1 MDEDVKQNSVKRR
14 EKKMMKS
21 RERVKHVANW
31 EEKLEKLGGER
42 FGGTKQMEMES
53 LREQKVEKNEMNI
66 FSQRATRKKMDS
78 EKYGEKHKSK
88 EKSEGED
95 SARPRGR
102 SETDLLKYIYIV
114 KVFFDLLKCWFLKKI
129 TWELPVNH

>member
-1 MDEDVKQNSVKRR
+1 
-14 EKKMMKS
+14 
-21 RERVKHVANW
+21 
-31 EEKLEKLGGER
+31 
-42 FGGTKQMEMES
+42 MEMES

-114 KVFFDLLKCWFLKKI
+114 KVFFDLLKC
-129 TWELPVNH
+129 